1 MKKVLYVSLIAL
13 ATLSLPS
20 CGGENKSAET
30 ETTADTATLQEAPA
44 PVTADTTTAP
54 ADTTGSTSADTTK
67 H

>member
-30 ETTADTATLQEAPA
+30 ETTGDTATLQEAPA
-44 PVTADTTTAP
+44 PVVVDTNAV
-54 ADTTGSTSADTTK
+54 DTTGSTPTDTTK